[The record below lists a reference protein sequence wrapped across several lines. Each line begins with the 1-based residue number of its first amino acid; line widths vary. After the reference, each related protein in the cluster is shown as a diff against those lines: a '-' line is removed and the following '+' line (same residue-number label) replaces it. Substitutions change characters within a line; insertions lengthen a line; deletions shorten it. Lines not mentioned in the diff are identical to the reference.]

1 MKSRNC
7 PRNLLRDPAF
17 ERTWPQSCPC
27 DATSLG
33 GTATNTLTSVHCVA
47 KSDNFAS
54 RRGAAVKREIKARE
68 VLKDIRHGMNDLEL
82 MEKYRI
88 TDKGI
93 RSLFKKLVAVGLLSP
108 DEIDRRDATF
118 VSTVTLD
125 LEDLNL
131 P

>member
-1 MKSRNC
+1 M
-7 PRNLLRDPAF
+7 
-17 ERTWPQSCPC
+17 
-27 DATSLG
+27 
-33 GTATNTLTSVHCVA
+33 
-47 KSDNFAS
+47 
-54 RRGAAVKREIKARE
+54 KREIKAKE
-68 VLKDIRHGMNDLEL
+68 ALQDIRHGMNDLEL

-93 RSLFKKLVAVGLLSP
+93 RSLFKKLVAVGLLNP